1 MEGESDMENKN
12 TDVGFNYTYS
22 AVEQDEIRKIREKYH
37 PKVEDDMS
45 KLRKLDAEV
54 TNKATMNSLAI
65 GIIGAL
71 IMGMGMSLVMTDL
84 GAVFGLQGNTNI
96 VVGIIVGLV
105 GLILAGV
112 AYPTYVKVLK
122 IEREKAAPEILRLTE
137 ELIK

>member
-22 AVEQDEIRKIREKYH
+22 AVEQDEIRKIREKYQ

-54 TNKATMNSLAI
+54 TNKATMNSLVI

-71 IMGMGMSLVMTDL
+71 IMGTGMSFVMTDL
-84 GAVFGLQGNTNI
+84 GAVFGLQGNLNL

-105 GLILAGV
+105 GLVLAGA
-112 AYPTYVKVLK
+112 AYPMYVKVLK
-122 IEREKAAPEILRLTE
+122 RERAKAAPEILRLTE